1 MSDKK
6 PTNMRVEEWCGYEIR
21 FVEYLGEWFAVLKDV
36 CDALDLRTNDVANRL
51 DPNMLERLKI
61 DVSDTG
67 SNGIRSR
74 GENLSR
80 WMLVVNEIGIYEA
93 LFASRRL
100 EARKFRLW
108 TAGVLKKLRSYV
120 GLQGYEAL
128 KLTDEEVQEQ
138 IEGILDILF
147 WDDETKQLMVSVTV
161 EQGDVE
167 QVPFDEWISK

>member
-6 PTNMRVEEWCGYEIR
+6 PTNMRIEEWCGYEIR
-21 FVEYLGEWFAVLKDV
+21 FVEYLGEWWAILKDV
-36 CDALDLRTNDVANRL
+36 CDALDLRTDKVANRL

-61 DVSDTG
+61 DTSDHL
-67 SNGIRSR
+67 SRVDRSR

-108 TAGVLKKLRSYV
+108 TASVLKKLRSFV

-128 KLTDEEVQEQ
+128 KLTDEDVQDQ
-138 IEGILDILF
+138 IDGILDILF
-147 WDDETKQLMVSVTV
+147 WDEETKQLMVSITC
-161 EQGDVE
+161 QGGDTD
-167 QVPFDEWISK
+167 QIPFDEWISK